1 MKAAREGAPPSD
13 GRDTHAARV
22 TPPGITTINP
32 TESKGQQYY
41 SPSRCP
47 GVFTTSVGRLPNNER
62 DSGGS
67 EPINVATPAAI
78 VDCSRARRSEAVGG
92 VGGRSDD
99 MAMKNEDENEVD
111 GGSEQFMRRPG
122 HTYGRR
128 EAEFD
133 ENNDDEAEH
142 VDATSTTTP
151 QSTNANKKT
160 NRLLPGSADDRSGEC
175 QAVEALP
182 IPC

>member
-1 MKAAREGAPPSD
+1 MLPRRVHSLRGTIPQQRTRLGLLGAHQR
-13 GRDTHAARV
+13 RDAGGHRRLK
-22 TPPGITTINP
+22 PGET
-32 TESKGQQYY
+32 
-41 SPSRCP
+41 
-47 GVFTTSVGRLPNNER
+47 V
-62 DSGGS
+62 GGS
-67 EPINVATPAAI
+67 G
-78 VDCSRARRSEAVGG
+78 RGRRTIRHG
-92 VGGRSDD
+92 
-99 MAMKNEDENEVD
+99 NEDENEVE
-111 GGSEQFMRRPG
+111 GSSEQIMGRPG

-151 QSTNANKKT
+151 QSTNAKKT

-175 QAVEALP
+175 QAVKALP